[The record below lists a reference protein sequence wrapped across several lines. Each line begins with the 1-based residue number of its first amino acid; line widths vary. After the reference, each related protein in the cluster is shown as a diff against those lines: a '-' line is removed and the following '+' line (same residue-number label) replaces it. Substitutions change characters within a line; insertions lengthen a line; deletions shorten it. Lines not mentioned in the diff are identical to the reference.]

1 MPDDAAAATRTNR
14 EPALKLKFLSHGT
27 LESTDLDFSRKFYE
41 DFLGLEVVRTSPI
54 SLMIRL
60 GGANTIAVV
69 KCKIKKP
76 MNLLAHNGLD
86 VETQKEVDAAYK
98 TVIDQAER
106 WKLKK
111 ISKPLLQHGTYSF
124 YFWDCDDNCW
134 EILTNP
140 KGGYSWLFG
149 LGDLEGRGHQDKSF
163 ARPGVKTPSS

>member
-1 MPDDAAAATRTNR
+1 MPADAATHIKV

-27 LESTDLDFSRKFYE
+27 LESTDLDFSRRFYE
-41 DFLGLEVVRTSPI
+41 EFLGLDVVRTSPI

-60 GGANTIAVV
+60 GGDNTIAVV
-69 KCKIKKP
+69 KCKTKQP

-86 VETQKEVDAAYK
+86 VETQEEVDAAYK
-98 TVIDQAER
+98 TVIEQADQ

-149 LGDLEGRGHQDKSF
+149 LGDLEGKGHQDKSF
-163 ARPGVKTPSS
+163 ARPDVKMPSA

>member
-1 MPDDAAAATRTNR
+1 MPADAATHIKV

-27 LESTDLDFSRKFYE
+27 LESTDLDFSRRFYE
-41 DFLGLEVVRTSPI
+41 EFLGLDVVRTSPI

-60 GGANTIAVV
+60 GGDNTIAVV
-69 KCKIKKP
+69 KCKTKQP

-86 VETQKEVDAAYK
+86 VETQEEVDAAYK
-98 TVIDQAER
+98 IVVEQAGQ

-149 LGDLEGRGHQDKSF
+149 LGDLEGKGHQDKSF
-163 ARPGVKTPSS
+163 ARPGVKTPLA

>member
-1 MPDDAAAATRTNR
+1 MPAEVAAPTKT

-27 LESTDLDFSRKFYE
+27 LESTDLDFSRRFYE
-41 DFLGLEVVRTSPI
+41 EFLGLDVVRTSPI

-60 GGANTIAVV
+60 GGENTIAVV
-69 KCKIKKP
+69 KCKTKQP
-76 MNLLAHNGLD
+76 MSMLAHNGLD
-86 VETQKEVDAAYK
+86 VETQEEVDAAYK
-98 TVIDQAER
+98 TVVGQANR

-149 LGDLEGRGHQDKSF
+149 LGDLEGKGHQDKSF
-163 ARPGVKTPSS
+163 ARPGVKTPSP

>member
-1 MPDDAAAATRTNR
+1 MPADAAAHIKV

-27 LESTDLDFSRKFYE
+27 LESTDLDFSRRFYE
-41 DFLGLEVVRTSPI
+41 EFLGLDVVRTSPI

-60 GGANTIAVV
+60 GGDNTIAVV
-69 KCKIKKP
+69 KCKTKQP

-86 VETQKEVDAAYK
+86 VETQEEVDAAYK
-98 TVIDQAER
+98 TVVEQADQ

-149 LGDLEGRGHQDKSF
+149 LGDLEGKGHQDKSF
-163 ARPGVKTPSS
+163 ARPGVKMPSA